1 MVFLI
6 FILTIIIN
14 KIKSDCSSHSSCES
28 CNFYSNCKYTNNI
41 CTTTD
46 NNKISNYLNQFQNCY
61 SDTESKKINSKYCGD
76 LNYIFQKKKI
86 KIQLPKINNKYG
98 KDYLICS
105 YTILNN
111 YEYSEYFYLE
121 IKKKNDLYSIII
133 ESINYNSE
141 IEPSFYY
148 VETGTSLLEI
158 QKLKGII
165 IHYLSEKSFE
175 KQPFEITIKLNK
187 NDIEAKAIIIVCI
200 IIIIIIIALL
210 IVLIILYKKRD
221 YIRMNVIMNNNR
233 EREEEINL
241 NKKNKKLCE
250 NFVNSMTPILFK
262 DIKKNAIN
270 TSCNFCLT
278 EFNLNDEVYIGN
290 CNHVF
295 HFDEIKQ
302 WLFSN
307 ETYHNTCPECRNEI
321 IKLYQKG
328 DNINEP
334 LESPIRVSQINNNN
348 NNNITNFNTVS
359 NIYSN
364 NNYVT
369 NNNIPNENMRN
380 NRYMMPNNSSVIP
393 MTPNNNNEENNEN
406 DENAE
411 NALHMRENN

>member
-1 MVFLI
+1 
-6 FILTIIIN
+6 
-14 KIKSDCSSHSSCES
+14 
-28 CNFYSNCKYTNNI
+28 
-41 CTTTD
+41 
-46 NNKISNYLNQFQNCY
+46 
-61 SDTESKKINSKYCGD
+61 
-76 LNYIFQKKKI
+76 
-86 KIQLPKINNKYG
+86 
-98 KDYLICS
+98 
-105 YTILNN
+105 
-111 YEYSEYFYLE
+111 
-121 IKKKNDLYSIII
+121 
-133 ESINYNSE
+133 
-141 IEPSFYY
+141 
-148 VETGTSLLEI
+148 
-158 QKLKGII
+158 
-165 IHYLSEKSFE
+165 
-175 KQPFEITIKLNK
+175 
-187 NDIEAKAIIIVCI
+187 
-200 IIIIIIIALL
+200 
-210 IVLIILYKKRD
+210 
-221 YIRMNVIMNNNR
+221 MNVIMNNNR